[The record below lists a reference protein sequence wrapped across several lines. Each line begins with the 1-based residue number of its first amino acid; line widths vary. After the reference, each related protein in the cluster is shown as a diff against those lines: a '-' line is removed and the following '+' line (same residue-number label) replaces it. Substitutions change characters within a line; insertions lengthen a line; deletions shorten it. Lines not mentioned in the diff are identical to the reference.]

1 MLDQTGIKV
10 SPLYITQVKRK
21 HGRIESEQI
30 DEILGGR
37 FKNIWKNKTQKGAW
51 MVKDNKDNIN
61 IMGSEIIIYQTGDG
75 QTRIDVKFKDE
86 TVWLTQAQLGELYQ
100 TSKSNIDRKS
110 VV

>member
-37 FKNIWKNKTQKGAW
+37 FKNA
-51 MVKDNKDNIN
+51 
-61 IMGSEIIIYQTGDG
+61 
-75 QTRIDVKFKDE
+75 
-86 TVWLTQAQLGELYQ
+86 
-100 TSKSNIDRKS
+100 
-110 VV
+110 